1 MITGMKWYLARLV
14 YQVVSGDGNHV
25 PQFDEQL
32 RLIQADELNWAREKA
47 VVLGKI
53 GGFTFQNTRNQNV
66 TWKFIDVTDIF
77 EIDSI
82 EDGAQLYSM
91 TEEPADV
98 KAYMELTK
106 AKATRTLALARE
118 RELIA

>member
-1 MITGMKWYLARLV
+1 MKTEMKWYLARLV
-14 YQVVSGDGNHV
+14 YQVVSGEGNHV

-47 VVLGKI
+47 LVLGQI
-53 GGFTFQNTRNQNV
+53 GAFTFQNTRNQHV
-66 TWKFIDVTDIF
+66 VWKFIDVTDVF

-91 TEEPADV
+91 TEEPADAQ
-98 KAYMELTK
+98 AYMELTK
-106 AKATRTLALARE
+106 AKALRTLELTRE
-118 RELIA
+118 REMIA

>member
-1 MITGMKWYLARLV
+1 MRLV
-14 YQVVSGDGNHV
+14 YQVVSGEGNHV

-47 VVLGKI
+47 LVLGQI
-53 GGFTFQNTRNQNV
+53 GAFKFQNTRSQNV
-66 TWKFIDVTDIF
+66 TWKFIDVTDVF
-77 EIDSI
+77 EIAAI

-98 KAYMELTK
+98 DAYMELTK
-106 AKATRTLALARE
+106 ARATRTLAFARE
-118 RELIA
+118 KEMIA

>member
-1 MITGMKWYLARLV
+1 MKWYLARLV
-14 YQVVSGDGNHV
+14 YQVISGEGNHV

-47 VVLGKI
+47 MVLGQI
-53 GGFTFQNTRNQNV
+53 GAFTFKNTRSQHV
-66 TWKFIDVTDIF
+66 VWKFIDVTDIF
-77 EIDSI
+77 EIGTI

-98 KAYMELTK
+98 KMYMELTK
-106 AKATRTLALARE
+106 AKAIRTQALSRE
-118 RELIA
+118 QKMIA

>member
-1 MITGMKWYLARLV
+1 MFQIIC
-14 YQVVSGDGNHV
+14 GDGDHT

-32 RLIQADELNWAREKA
+32 RLIQADELSWAREKA
-47 VVLGKI
+47 LVLGQI
-53 GGFTFQNTRNQNV
+53 GGFTFQNTSKQNV
-66 TWKFIDVTDIF
+66 SWKFIDVTDVF

-91 TEEPADV
+91 TEEPTDV

-106 AKATRTLALARE
+106 AKAIRTFELTRDQQ
-118 RELIA
+118 LIA

>member
-1 MITGMKWYLARLV
+1 MITEMKWYLARLV
-14 YQVVSGDGNHV
+14 YQVISGEGNHT

-47 VVLGKI
+47 LVLGQI
-53 GGFTFQNTRNQNV
+53 GAFTFLNTSKQNV
-66 TWKFIDVTDIF
+66 TWKFVNVTDIF

-106 AKATRTLALARE
+106 AKAMRTLEMTRDQQM
-118 RELIA
+118 IA